1 MKVAINGFGRIGRT
15 LTRLLLEQKD
25 VDLVAV
31 NDLADITTLA
41 HLFRYDSINGKY
53 QGTVERLDSTL
64 CIADKSIQ
72 FFSMAQWDMLP
83 WNDMDIDIVIDC
95 SGKIKSSESAELHIK
110 AGAKKVL
117 ISAPVDDERI
127 PLFVLGVTDSAT
139 IQQAKVISNA
149 SCTTNNA
156 APMIQILDKHC
167 QIESCYITTVH
178 SYTTDQRLH
187 DAPHNDLRRSRA
199 AALSIIPTT
208 TGAAKALTRVFPHLA
223 DKMGGCGMR
232 VPVPNGSLTDI
243 TCLVRSPRTVEEINA
258 IFKSEAN
265 AHYKNIVEYTNDPIV
280 GADVLKNAHSCVFD
294 AQLTSVIGPMIKV
307 VGWYDNEYG
316 YSNRLLDVL
325 KLWTTS

>member
-25 VDLVAV
+25 VELVAV
-31 NDLADITTLA
+31 NDLADLATLA

-53 QGTVERLDSTL
+53 QGAIEMVNSEL
-64 CIADKSIQ
+64 CIEGQSIQ

-83 WNDMDIDIVIDC
+83 WKDLDIDIVIDC
-95 SGKIKSSESAELHIK
+95 SGKIKSSETAQLHIK

-117 ISAPVDDERI
+117 ISAPVDDESI
-127 PLFVLGVTDSAT
+127 PLFVLGVTDIAT
-139 IQQAKVISNA
+139 ILQANVISNA

-243 TCLVRSPRTVEEINA
+243 TCLVKNPLTVDKINA

-265 AHYKNIVEYTNDPIV
+265 NHFKKIVEFTDDPIV
-280 GADVLKNAHSCVFD
+280 GVDVLKNPHSCVFD
-294 AQLTSVIGPMIKV
+294 AQLTSVIGPMIKI

-325 KLWTTS
+325 KLWTSS